1 MTAPFHRIYR
11 ALIHSCHGLR
21 ATWISEPAFRLDV
34 WIVAVAVGIALLVPV
49 TPGERALLILA
60 AFLILGAELVNTA
73 IESTINRIGPEIH
86 PLSKKAK
93 DIGSAVVFVSF
104 FQALVVWV
112 IVLWPRVSAWI

>member
-1 MTAPFHRIYR
+1 MPSTLSRIYR

-34 WIVAVAVGIALLVPV
+34 WIVAVALGVALLVPV
-49 TPGERALLILA
+49 TPGERALLILS

-73 IESTINRIGPEIH
+73 IETTINRIGPEIH

-93 DIGSAVVFVSF
+93 DIGSAVVFMAF
-104 FQALVVWV
+104 FQALVVWFV
-112 IVLWPRVSAWI
+112 VLWPRVSAWI